1 MKIDIK
7 TLLIVF
13 LSFVF
18 IQLSADN
25 FVELEGVQYPIK
37 HYKMTKILE
46 ETFNRGDKLYLSGDG
61 IIKIKFWDKDM
72 IRVECIKTIEYAHMD
87 ISEIGIGDIIVKVKR
102 KNRTIKINTEF
113 LYNKLP
119 FNKEISHIPNEYINV
134 YMPKLT
140 NVEVD
145 NNKGSGIEYN
155 LDTIGRNK
163 LVLKSVDGIECYLDT
178 IGDNKI
184 ILKSGK
190 SNITLRINS
199 KINDIYAKTKGGNIK
214 SFYKINSTI
223 DKKNARIVLET
234 KSGDINIEKLNN
246 QANEK

>member
-1 MKIDIK
+1 MKINIK

-13 LSFVF
+13 LSLVF
-18 IQLSADN
+18 IQLSAEN

-72 IRVECIKTIEYAHMD
+72 IRVECIKTIDYAHMN

-102 KNRTIKINTEF
+102 KNRTIKINTKF

-119 FNKEISHIPNEYINV
+119 SHKEISHIPNEYINV

-140 NVEVD
+140 NVEMD
-145 NNKGSGIEYN
+145 NNKGRGEEYH
-155 LDTIGRNK
+155 LIKNK
-163 LVLKSVDGIECYLDT
+163 LVLTSKAGIECYLDT
-178 IGDNKI
+178 ISDNKI

-190 SNITLRINS
+190 SNITLRVNS
-199 KINDIYAKTKGGNIK
+199 KINDIYTKTENGIIK
-214 SFYKINSTI
+214 SFYKRDSTI
-223 DKKNARIVLET
+223 DKRNARIILET
-234 KSGDINIEKLNN
+234 KSGDIEIEKLNN
-246 QANEK
+246 QADEK